1 MAQAS
6 AQVTAD
12 QNIRISQVYT
22 RAGEA
27 GAAFQ
32 NDFVELFNR
41 GQTDVDVSGWSLNI
55 SNFAGTPP
63 NIQISSTNIRF
74 FSSPNLIMKPG
85 GHLLI
90 KFGFNSGNGQPLP
103 TPDINLSPFPISDV
117 GGQIILLPKDKTLPF
132 HYCPA
137 APDLTGTVVDY
148 VGYGTAI
155 CYEGTVR
162 PLRRLT
168 RRYRVWPVVVSITTI
183 TLQTSRWR
191 RQTHATVS
199 AA

>member
-1 MAQAS
+1 MAQGRRAAS
-6 AQVTAD
+6 
-12 QNIRISQVYT
+12 NIRISQIYT
-22 RAGEA
+22 RGGEA
-27 GAAFQ
+27 GATFQ
-32 NDFVELFNR
+32 NDYVELFNR

-63 NIQISSTNIRF
+63 NIQISSTNIKF
-74 FSSPNLIMKPG
+74 FSSPNLIMRPG

-90 KFGFNSGNGQPLP
+90 KFGVSGSNGQPLP
-103 TPDINLSPFPISDV
+103 TPDINLSPFPLSDV
-117 GGQIILLPKDKTLPF
+117 GGQIILLPKDQTLPF

-155 CYEGTVR
+155 CYEGTVA
-162 PLRRLT
+162 PVPPPDQ
-168 RRYRVWPVVVSITTI
+168 RYCVGPAAVSITTT

-191 RQTHATVS
+191 RQTRARV
-199 AA
+199 